1 MSLEMQI
8 IVANFDTRDGAKD
21 ALKAVKHAKAKHG
34 DVAILS
40 KNEKGKIRVKETA
53 DWGGGKGAVAG
64 ALVGSFIPVV
74 GTIAGAVIGGVA
86 AKLRDGGF
94 PNDTLKGM
102 ARSLSPDQSMF
113 VMLTDSDSVSAVES
127 ILTGA
132 GAELVS
138 HPVSAD
144 LVVELDNAVDAG
156 EAEIE
161 VDADEDEETD
171 QTNTAGDDS

>member
-1 MSLEMQI
+1 MSMEMQI
-8 IVANFDTRDGAKD
+8 IVANFDTEDGAKE
-21 ALKAVKHAKAKHG
+21 ALKAVKDEKIKRG

-40 KNEKGKIRVKETA
+40 KNEKGKIHVKETN

-64 ALVGSFIPVV
+64 AVVGSFIPVV

-94 PNDTLKGM
+94 PNDKLKEM
-102 ARSLSPDQSMF
+102 AESLESDHSMY
-113 VMLTDSDSVSAVES
+113 VMLTDAGSVAAVEG

-132 GAELVS
+132 GGQLVS

-144 LVVELDNAVDAG
+144 LNSELEQAAESG
-156 EAEIE
+156 EAQVE
-161 VDADEDEETD
+161 VVADEDE
-171 QTNTAGDDS
+171 QA